1 MTGNESY
8 PKCHMLMGIL
18 RGILIG
24 LAFLLSPI
32 MIGLISFFIGI
43 KKLRDGPRKKDKDL
57 RTRKN
62 PAKESF

>member
-1 MTGNESY
+1 
-8 PKCHMLMGIL
+8 MLMGIL

-32 MIGLISFFIGI
+32 LIGMISFFIGMI
-43 KKLRDGPRKKDKDL
+43 KLRDGIRKEGKVL